1 MLRLAIATKQVDI
14 APYIALASKYQVGLE
29 IQVFGYHPNL
39 LDGEWKTLVKR
50 YKRLLREFAGERA
63 LHGAFYDMSSA
74 SPDNRVQALVRARYL
89 LSLQIAAELEAR
101 TVVFHANY
109 LPFIRRPEYL
119 HDWTCS
125 QVEFWA
131 NLLQEAERF
140 NLLIALEN
148 MWEPRPEI
156 IANLLRQINSPWL
169 GACLDVGHVH
179 LYTDSTPLSGWID
192 QLQQWVVHC
201 HINNHRGYYDEH
213 LPLDAPEGVIDYQTV
228 LPLLETLPRHPVV
241 CLEMNHLEDLERS
254 LRYLGR

>member
-1 MLRLAIATKQVDI
+1 MLRLAVTTKQVDI
-14 APYIALASKYQVGLE
+14 EPYVVLASEHHVGLE

-39 LDGEWKTLVKR
+39 LDGDWKSLVEQ
-50 YKRLLREFAGERA
+50 YKRLLRGFTGERA
-63 LHGAFYDMSSA
+63 LHGVFYDMNSA
-74 SPDNRVQALVRARYL
+74 SPDRQIQAIVRKRYL

-119 HDWTCS
+119 PDWTRL
-125 QVEFWA
+125 QVEFWTD
-131 NLLQEAERF
+131 LLQEAARLDLF
-140 NLLIALEN
+140 VALEN

-156 IANLLRQINSPWL
+156 IGNLLECINSPRL
-169 GACLDVGHVH
+169 GACLDVGHVY
-179 LYTDSTPLSGWID
+179 LYTDSTPFPIWADRLRE
-192 QLQQWVVHC
+192 WVIHC

-213 LPLDAPEGVIDYQTV
+213 LPLDTPDGVIDYRTV
-228 LPLLETLPRHPVV
+228 LPLLEAMPRQPLI

>member
-1 MLRLAIATKQVDI
+1 MLRLAIATKHADI
-14 APYIALASKYQVGLE
+14 RPYIALASKYQVGLE
-29 IQVFGYHPNL
+29 IQVFAYHPNL
-39 LDGEWKTLVKR
+39 LDGEWKDLVKR
-50 YKRLLREFAGERA
+50 YRRLLRGFSRERA

-74 SPDNRVQALVRARYL
+74 SPDGKVQALVRSRYL

-119 HDWTCS
+119 PEWTRG
-125 QVEFWA
+125 QIAFWTD
-131 NLLQEAERF
+131 LLREAERLDLF
-140 NLLIALEN
+140 VALEN
-148 MWEPRPEI
+148 MWEPRPGI
-156 IANLLRQINSPWL
+156 IANLLDEIDSPRM
-169 GACLDVGHVH
+169 GACLDVGHVY

-192 QLQQWVVHC
+192 RLGEWVIHC

-213 LPLDAPEGVIDYQTV
+213 LPLDAPDGVIDYRTV
-228 LPLLETLPRHPVV
+228 IPLLDALPRRPLV